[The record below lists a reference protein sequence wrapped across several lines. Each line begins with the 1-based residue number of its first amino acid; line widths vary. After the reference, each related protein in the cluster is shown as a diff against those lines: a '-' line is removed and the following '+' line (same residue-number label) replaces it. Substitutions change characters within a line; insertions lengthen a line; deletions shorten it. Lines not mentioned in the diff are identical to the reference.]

1 MTLDWPHLLW
11 LPVVG
16 AIAGVLGGLL
26 GVGGGIIMI
35 PAMLLLLPV
44 EQYGGSDLRIHVF
57 QIAGLA
63 TAVVLS
69 APAARRHAHANAI
82 VLPMLWGIIP
92 AALIGM
98 GIGISVGQQFVG
110 ERAHLLRRI
119 FGGFMVISAVFDLLR
134 ARLLRPGQ
142 ESHRS
147 GCPVPWRRKLI
158 GGVVG
163 LPAGIISGLLGV
175 GGGIWAVPAQHAAL
189 GVRLPNA
196 IANSACT
203 IVVVAAAAALTKTY
217 AVSRMAG
224 LNPLWGWWLVL
235 WLAPGAVVG
244 GWFGGALTHRLPV
257 KWIRYAFYALLLI
270 TGLRLI
276 LGSG

>member
-1 MTLDWPHLLW
+1 
-11 LPVVG
+11 
-16 AIAGVLGGLL
+16 
-26 GVGGGIIMI
+26 
-35 PAMLLLLPV
+35 
-44 EQYGGSDLRIHVF
+44 
-57 QIAGLA
+57 
-63 TAVVLS
+63 
-69 APAARRHAHANAI
+69 
-82 VLPMLWGIIP
+82 
-92 AALIGM
+92 
-98 GIGISVGQQFVG
+98 
-110 ERAHLLRRI
+110 
-119 FGGFMVISAVFDLLR
+119 
-134 ARLLRPGQ
+134 
-142 ESHRS
+142 
-147 GCPVPWRRKLI
+147 LI